1 MFEFLRVAITLE
13 ACPIGG
19 DVHFFEIH
27 PQGLE
32 GAGQVLTRYLDVMQ
46 PTAVGDEHLAF
57 GNRGEDV
64 SDTSPDGHRVA
75 VPVETVGSFH
85 STLGKNDDHDV
96 FSDPVQ
102 NRLPG
107 VIRLTGDRQHVR
119 GQQPEEPT
127 YKGSIDG
134 LLGDWHHGMP
144 RDSPQEAEWD
154 PACIQPFEKAC
165 VIEHREHLVGPPWV
179 LGNGL
184 DPTKIEVVEDP
195 GTDPDQEEDREIED
209 PSHVRESSSG
219 QSIGVSAVDKALP
232 KPVVESRKFLTS
244 RS

>member
-1 MFEFLRVAITLE
+1 MTRCLEFLRVGITFE
-13 ACPIGG
+13 ACPIGW

-27 PQGLE
+27 PQCLE

-96 FSDPVQ
+96 FSDSVQ

-107 VIRLTGDRQHVR
+107 AIRLTGDRQHVR

-127 YKGSIDG
+127 YKWSIDG

-144 RDSPQEAEWD
+144 RDPPQEAEWD
-154 PACIQPFEKAC
+154 ATCIQPFEKAC

-179 LGNGL
+179 LGYGL
-184 DPTKIEVVEDP
+184 DPSEVETVEDP
-195 GTDPDQEEDREIED
+195 GADPDQQQDGEVEDS
-209 PSHVRESSSG
+209 SHVR
-219 QSIGVSAVDKALP
+219 K
-232 KPVVESRKFLTS
+232 RFC
-244 RS
+244 